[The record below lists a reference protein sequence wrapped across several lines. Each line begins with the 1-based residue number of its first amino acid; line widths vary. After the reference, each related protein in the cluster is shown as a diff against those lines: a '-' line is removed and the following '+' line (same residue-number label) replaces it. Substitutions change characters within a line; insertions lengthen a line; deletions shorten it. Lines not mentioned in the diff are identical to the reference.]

1 MASAQADMQRS
12 TCTQDHHRNPRQ
24 RGGMTQHRL
33 RLARRVQAAV
43 IALGVAGSLGAAAA
57 IGLTVSASPSA
68 GTNDP
73 GTDRPQSGTWSRGY
87 SDDDGGGDD
96 EGGSQQYGQ
105 TQPQGGQ
112 LQAPLPAPQPPSGGG
127 SHATTSGS

>member
-1 MASAQADMQRS
+1 
-12 TCTQDHHRNPRQ
+12 
-24 RGGMTQHRL
+24 MTHHRL
-33 RLARRVQAAV
+33 RLARRAQAAV

-68 GTNDP
+68 GPSNP

-87 SDDDGGGDD
+87 SDDEGEEGDD
-96 EGGSQQYGQ
+96 QSQQYGQ
-105 TQPQGGQ
+105 TQGGQ